1 MSGWIFSLQLY
12 CTVAVLC
19 FSLEGQVKEVM
30 HRAFWDSLAESLR
43 ADPPDYTHALVLLK
57 EIKEVIIIIV
67 AQTLALSVYNNRIVN
82 LSCAWLT
89 WTDGRQAAS
98 ADRLRAGIE
107 GLGVGGQAKIAM
119 SRADRRAG
127 GTSYPAADGL

>member
-19 FSLEGQVKEVM
+19 VSLEGQVKEVM

-43 ADPPDYTHALVLLK
+43 EDSPDYTHALVLLK

-67 AQTLALSVYNNRIVN
+67 AQTLAVSVYNNWIVN
-82 LSCAWLT
+82 LSRAWLT
-89 WTDGRQAAS
+89 WMDGERRPAAG
-98 ADRLRAGIE
+98 RNR
-107 GLGVGGQAKIAM
+107 GLGRRRASQNLDVEGGQT
-119 SRADRRAG
+119 G
-127 GTSYPAADGL
+127 GRY